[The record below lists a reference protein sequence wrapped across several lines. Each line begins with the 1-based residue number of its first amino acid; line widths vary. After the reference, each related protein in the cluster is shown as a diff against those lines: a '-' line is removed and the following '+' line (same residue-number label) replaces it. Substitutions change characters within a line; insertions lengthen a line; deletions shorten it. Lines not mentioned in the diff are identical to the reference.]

1 MTAQSAFTPFSP
13 QPGEAAFSARLSR
26 VVVGSGFEQFAR

>member
-13 QPGEAAFSARLSR
+13 QPDEAANSALLSR
-26 VVVGSGFEQFAR
+26 VVVPSGFEREDR

>member
-13 QPGEAAFSARLSR
+13 QPDEAAFSARLSR
-26 VVVGSGFEQFAR
+26 DVFTSGVERKAP